1 MTRAE
6 FDHVIDILNE
16 RGEILKEY
24 RAALD
29 DHGTSLE
36 QLRRDL
42 DIQFKRIAQ
51 LQSEF
56 DLIKRERP

>member
-1 MTRAE
+1 MRAE
-6 FDHVIDILNE
+6 FDRVIDILNE

-24 RAALD
+24 RLVLD
-29 DHGTSLE
+29 DHRSSLE
-36 QLRRDL
+36 QMRRDL

-51 LQSEF
+51 LQGQL